1 MREAARTG
9 LGICVLADVL
19 VCEDILSGQLVRVL
33 PQWKASEISVH
44 VVYHAHRMLPARV
57 RAFIDFAVSNFVS
70 ALGSTKCADFSSVVR
85 QQSQPQVKRASRLVA
100 APHILPNS
108 D

>member
-9 LGICVLADVL
+9 LGICVLADFL

-70 ALGSTKCADFSSVVR
+70 ALGSTTSANYSSIAAG
-85 QQSQPQVKRASRLVA
+85 QPSQRPKKRS
-100 APHILPNS
+100 S
-108 D
+108 KGGSY